1 MILKVFLTRNIVSPT
16 PSHNKNSLSSPRH
29 SFFLIPLFSEF
40 GTESCPPSQQKGGDL
55 YCGVVSKSKT
65 FCYFIYMTFQQ
76 IRFQKSH
83 KMSGQKP
90 YLLKSYLK
98 KNNQPPPVGKGL
110 RKWKCHKSGVK
121 QNTVQNLFGALQ
133 RSVKIKIYVIFD
145 FT

>member
-1 MILKVFLTRNIVSPT
+1 
-16 PSHNKNSLSSPRH
+16 
-29 SFFLIPLFSEF
+29 
-40 GTESCPPSQQKGGDL
+40 
-55 YCGVVSKSKT
+55 
-65 FCYFIYMTFQQ
+65 
-76 IRFQKSH
+76 
-83 KMSGQKP
+83 MSVQKP